1 MEVTLKGTDGVPE
14 GSVLS
19 LKFGDVKRQAPA
31 SKIGQCFK
39 FASSP
44 VEPLPLK
51 AEILVPACPPQ
62 SVMFDPADENID
74 VDFGRMKVK
83 LQQKEAKDNQKPPLD
98 IASTAEGKGL
108 PSEKLSTAQKA
119 ASYLEKHDLVRT
131 FQDILHGLLLTTPDD
146 PHAYVEERLARSKKM
161 ATKNK
166 EADMSAPAPRRGGG
180 VNGRPS
186 VRQSMR
192 GTVGSRNKVD
202 TMLMTLSSCRE
213 NLPLILPLLP
223 PDLQA
228 QLESPQLIKE
238 CDEQFKLLDVKKKNR
253 LDPEDLLPVIVQL
266 SGGKATSIGSDQCRQ
281 FVSMFD
287 IDDDGM
293 VDANEFVL
301 LVQFVMVAAFLES
314 DEGKATLEHAHI
326 EEKNFNAF
334 LKLVEDDRERLWALI
349 PFLPEWLVVH
359 LTSEDFQI
367 SCNQHFDALDVDKSG
382 DLEPIELISI
392 VQSLSQ
398 AHPLTIDYDK
408 CRQFVSIFDVYGNG
422 VIMRDEFV
430 EFAQFLTVMNFLSTT
445 TEGQALK
452 ADMQAS
458 DHAKIANLIAELE
471 TGKDHLADVLHA
483 LPAAFVNEITSDA
496 FTKSC
501 LDSFAELDKDGNGV
515 LDPTELFAVMVTLA
529 EVKPYHMDMEH
540 CKRFTALFDKDK
552 NGVVCKEEF
561 VELARFVMVMSYL
574 DYALAH
580 EEMLAA
586 ELYLGEEKIMKLLDV
601 LHDGV
606 SQLTEIV
613 PFLPPDLLLEM
624 QSPEFIAQC
633 QKDFEHLDVDKS
645 GVLEPKE
652 LIPVILHLSEAH
664 HYCLTQAHCQHFV
677 DLFDTGRNGVIT
689 GEEYINFAR
698 FMLVMAFLDTE
709 EGYIMQTDMEV
720 AQRQSNKDVES
731 VLRMLEQDRK
741 AVHKVLPLLPGEL
754 FDELSSD
761 AFVMSCHDHFAELD
775 QMGNGALSPQ
785 ELIPVIAEMTG
796 SMTCHINAEQCKQF
810 VKIFDLYGDG
820 CLRPDEFL
828 DFSRFLCIMS
838 FIQTDAGKAAC
849 QEAMRVMDDSKKV
862 DELIETMKQD
872 RKQIHH
878 VIPYLPDSLRDDLT
892 SDHFTVECLA
902 FFKELDKDGNGSLD
916 ATELYPM
923 VLSLS
928 NAHESSLDMEQC
940 TQFMEIF
947 DDAKS
952 GVISVEE
959 FVNFAR
965 FLIIMAWLRSHEG
978 QEVMAGASDPAPS
991 SRPQAPV
998 APSPETTQK
1007 RPPAPPMKEPDTLL
1021 PDAHLA
1027 VDCEFYREKAEKVA
1041 AENETLR
1048 GRLSS
1053 MEQLVRSLQDK
1064 LEDQERRLRHA
1075 QVDLRNTGSQRL

>member
-1 MEVTLKGTDGVPE
+1 
-14 GSVLS
+14 
-19 LKFGDVKRQAPA
+19 
-31 SKIGQCFK
+31 
-39 FASSP
+39 

-62 SVMFDPADENID
+62 SVMFDPADEKID
-74 VDFGRMKVK
+74 VDFGRMKVM
-83 LQQKEAKDNQKPPLD
+83 LQQKEAKDNQKAPLD
-98 IASTAEGKGL
+98 IASTAEAKNL
-108 PSEKLSTAQKA
+108 PAEKLSTAQKA

-131 FQDILHGLLLTTPDD
+131 FQDILHGLLLTTPED

-161 ATKNK
+161 ATKK
-166 EADMSAPAPRRGGG
+166 READSGNPAPRRGG
-180 VNGRPS
+180 VNGRAS
-186 VRQSMR
+186 VRQTMR

-202 TMLMTLSSCRE
+202 TMLMTLSHCRE

-223 PDLQA
+223 ADLQA
-228 QLESPQLIKE
+228 QLESPHLITE
-238 CDEQFKLLDVKKKNR
+238 CDQQFKLLDTKKQSR
-253 LDPEDLLPVIVQL
+253 LDPEDLLPVVCQL
-266 SGGKATSIGSDQCRQ
+266 SGGSATSIGTDQCRQ

-314 DEGKATLEHAHI
+314 EEGHATLEHAHI
-326 EEKNFNAF
+326 EEKNFDAF
-334 LKLVEDDRERLWALI
+334 LNLVQDDRERLWALI
-349 PFLPEWLVVH
+349 PFLPEWLVGH
-359 LTSEDFQI
+359 LTSEEFQI

-382 DLEPIELISI
+382 DLEPLELVSI

-408 CRQFVSIFDVYGNG
+408 CRKFTAVFDVYGNG

-445 TEGQALK
+445 AEGQALRQ
-452 ADMQAS
+452 DMETT
-458 DHAKIANLIAELE
+458 DHDKIANLIAELE
-471 TGKDHLADVLHA
+471 AGKDHLADVLHA
-483 LPAAFVNEITSDA
+483 LPAAFVNEITSEG
-496 FTKSC
+496 FTKTC
-501 LDSFAELDKDGNGV
+501 LDSFTELDKDGNGV
-515 LDPTELFAVMVTLA
+515 LDPSELFAVIITLA
-529 EVKPYHMDMEH
+529 EVKPYHMDMAH
-540 CKRFTALFDKDK
+540 CQKFTELFDKDK
-552 NGVVCKEEF
+552 NGVVSKAEF
-561 VELARFVMVMSYL
+561 VELARFITVMSYL

-586 ELYLGEEKIMKLLDV
+586 EVYLGEEKIMKLLDFI
-601 LHDGV
+601 HDGV
-606 SQLTEIV
+606 SQLQEIV
-613 PFLPPDLLLEM
+613 PFLPPDLIEEM

-633 QKDFEHLDVDKS
+633 TKDFAQLDADKS

-664 HYCLTQAHCQHFV
+664 HFCLTQAHCQHFV
-677 DLFDTGRNGVIT
+677 DLFDTGGNGVIT

-698 FMLVMAFLDTE
+698 FMLVMAFLDTD
-709 EGYIMQTDMEV
+709 EGWIMQYDMEV
-720 AQRQSNKDVES
+720 AQRQANKDVES

-775 QMGNGALSPQ
+775 QMGNGALAPQ

-796 SMTCHINAEQCKQF
+796 SMSCHINAEQCKQF

-838 FIQTDAGKAAC
+838 FIQTEEGKAAC

-862 DELIETMKQD
+862 DELIKTMQQD
-872 RKQIHH
+872 RKQIHQ

-916 ATELYPM
+916 PVELYPM
-923 VLSLS
+923 VQSLS
-928 NAHESSLDMEQC
+928 NAHESSLDLDQC
-940 TQFMEIF
+940 RQFMAIF
-947 DDAKS
+947 DDAKT

-965 FLIIMAWLRSHEG
+965 FLIVMAWLRSHEG
-978 QEVMAGASDPAPS
+978 QEVMALASSDPAPS
-991 SRPQAPV
+991 RRPEAPV
-998 APSPETTQK
+998 APSPEHTLPP
-1007 RPPAPPMKEPDTLL
+1007 PPAPTKDETFM

-1027 VDCEFYREKAEKVA
+1027 VDCEFYREKAEKAA

-1048 GRLSS
+1048 GRLSG
-1053 MEQLVRSLQDK
+1053 MEQLVRTLQDK
-1064 LEDQERRLRHA
+1064 LEEQERRLRHA